1 MGQQFRVNSPVNPH
15 LRPRGGGGGV
25 VGQYIDRCITLLKHW
40 VVDILDANAATLNI
54 VVYIQVHH
62 VKLIPILQLCIKPCS
77 YVHNIYKCL
86 CCSVLQMEL
95 IQ

>member
-1 MGQQFRVNSPVNPH
+1 MIVKCPIVGQQFRVNSPCKAQLTPE
-15 LRPRGGGGGV
+15 GGV

-62 VKLIPILQLCIKPCS
+62 VKLIPILQLCIKPC
-77 YVHNIYKCL
+77 
-86 CCSVLQMEL
+86 CSVLQMEL